1 MVLQIGQAAGALAA
15 LAVKQGC
22 TVDEVQVREVQRAVL
37 DAGGYLL
44 PYLDVPKD
52 SPYFKPLQRIGSTGI
67 LRGEGRNV
75 DWSNETWIHA
85 DFLLRASD
93 LHCLAEY
100 GMNAPDDKALP
111 ERTVSIAEAVHIV
124 TGKEMGTVW
133 EQVEAI
139 VHKYAW
145 SDCDTQRP
153 ILRKEFAVL
162 ADELCNPFA
171 RAVNIKGESD

>member
-1 MVLQIGQAAGALAA
+1 MTSFLKSAALVALCALAS
-15 LAVKQGC
+15 C
-22 TVDEVQVREVQRAVL
+22 T
-37 DAGGYLL
+37 
-44 PYLDVPKD
+44 
-52 SPYFKPLQRIGSTGI
+52 KPL
-67 LRGEGRNV
+67 
-75 DWSNETWIHA
+75 ETASYSVVPLSLIHI
-85 DFLLRASD
+85 S
-93 LHCLAEY
+93 
-100 GMNAPDDKALP
+100 
-111 ERTVSIAEAVHIV
+111 VHIV

>member
-1 MVLQIGQAAGALAA
+1 LGNVEIPFSLLQHL
-15 LAVKQGC
+15 
-22 TVDEVQVREVQRAVL
+22 E
-37 DAGGYLL
+37 
-44 PYLDVPKD
+44 
-52 SPYFKPLQRIGSTGI
+52 
-67 LRGEGRNV
+67 
-75 DWSNETWIHA
+75 
-85 DFLLRASD
+85 
-93 LHCLAEY
+93 LAEGTYTAVIWSEKSLMALEPGDQTDYLY
-100 GMNAPDDKALP
+100 GAAIDIGTT
-111 ERTVSIAEAVHIV
+111 TVVTSLIDMM

>member
-1 MVLQIGQAAGALAA
+1 
-15 LAVKQGC
+15 
-22 TVDEVQVREVQRAVL
+22 
-37 DAGGYLL
+37 
-44 PYLDVPKD
+44 
-52 SPYFKPLQRIGSTGI
+52 
-67 LRGEGRNV
+67 
-75 DWSNETWIHA
+75 
-85 DFLLRASD
+85 
-93 LHCLAEY
+93 
-100 GMNAPDDKALP
+100 
-111 ERTVSIAEAVHIV
+111 
-124 TGKEMGTVW
+124 MGTVW